1 MRGRWQV
8 GNRFTLLP
16 EGKRFLP
23 ALFTAI
29 DEARTTLY
37 LELYLMES
45 GTLATRVIDALCA
58 AAERGVTVLVLLDG
72 YGSMK
77 LAHSDRERLRE
88 AGVALRFFN
97 PLAWRQLGKN
107 LSRDHRKLLIVDEQL
122 AFTGGFGAVDSFVEA
137 WYEVAVRIEG
147 PVVADWVSLFAQLWE
162 APLTRGRAAPRHWP
176 EPAPIAALAENM
188 RGRMISG
195 RGHRYQAIRHS
206 LHQRIATAEERLWL
220 CTPYFVPTF
229 SLRRRLIRAA
239 RLGVDVRLLLP
250 GSRHDHPGIRY
261 AGQRFYAR
269 LLRAGVRIYEFQ
281 PTFIH
286 AKFVLVDDWASIG
299 SCNFDHWSLQ
309 WNLEANQEVEDAGFA
324 HDVAALFERNFA
336 ASEEIHWNQW
346 RHRPWTQ
353 RCREWVFGT
362 LNGWMTRLR

>member
-1 MRGRWQV
+1 MRGRWHI
-8 GNRFTLLP
+8 GNRFILLP

-23 ALFTAI
+23 ALFAAI

-45 GTLATRVIDALCA
+45 GTLATRLIDALCA
-58 AAERGVTVLVLLDG
+58 AAERGVSVRLLLDG

-77 LAHSDRERLRE
+77 LSHADRERLRE
-88 AGVALRFFN
+88 GGVALRFFN
-97 PLAWRQLGKN
+97 PLAWHRLGKN
-107 LSRDHRKLLIVDEQL
+107 LSRDHRKLLIVDERL
-122 AFTGGFGAVDSFVEA
+122 AFTGGFGAVDAFVDA

-147 PVVADWVSLFAQLWE
+147 PVVADWVGLFAALWE
-162 APLTRGRAAPRHWP
+162 SPVTRRQTPPRRWP
-176 EPAPIAALAENM
+176 RLAPIAPLAGGM

-195 RGHRYQAIRHS
+195 RGHRYQAIRYS
-206 LHQRIATAEERLWL
+206 LHQRIATAERRMWL

-239 RLGVDVRLLLP
+239 RQGLDVRLLLP

-281 PTFIH
+281 PSFIH
-286 AKFVLVDDWASIG
+286 AKFVLVDDWTSIG

-309 WNLEANQEVEDAGFA
+309 WNLEANQEVEDTRFA
-324 HDVAALFERNFA
+324 NDVAALFERNFA
-336 ASEEIHWNQW
+336 TSDEIHWAQW
-346 RHRPWTQ
+346 QRRPWTQ

>member
-1 MRGRWQV
+1 MRGRWQG

-23 ALFTAI
+23 ELFAAI
-29 DEARTTLY
+29 ESAQRTLY

-45 GTLATRVIDALCA
+45 GTLATRMVDALCA
-58 AAERGVTVLVLLDG
+58 AAHRGVTVRVLLDD

-77 LAHSDRERLRE
+77 LSHADRQRLRD

-97 PLAWRQLGKN
+97 PLSWHRLGGN
-107 LSRDHRKLLIVDEQL
+107 LSRDHRKLLVVDDRL
-122 AFTGGFGAVDSFVEA
+122 AFTGGFGAVDAFVDA

-147 PVVADWVSLFAQLWE
+147 PVVADWIGLFAQLWE
-162 APLTRGRAAPRHWP
+162 SPLTRGRAARCRWP
-176 EPAPIAALAENM
+176 EPAPIAALPDDM

-195 RGHRYQAIRHS
+195 RGHRYQAIRLS
-206 LHQRIATAEERLWL
+206 LHQRIATAERRLWL
-220 CTPYFVPTF
+220 CTPYFMPTF
-229 SLRRRLIRAA
+229 SLRRRLVRAA

-286 AKFVLVDDWASIG
+286 AKFVLADDWTSIG

-309 WNLEANQEVEDAGFA
+309 WNLEANQEVEDVRFA
-324 HDVAALFERNFA
+324 RDVAALFERNFA
-336 ASEEIHWNQW
+336 ASEEIHWAQW
-346 RHRPWTQ
+346 RRRPWMQ